1 MYGYYGQEPAVV
13 EAQQSDSRFNNVRQD
28 FILFDAQR
36 IGPDVETTVQ
46 GWFASPTA
54 LAAADV
60 PISFFDQR
68 QESETG
74 PAYSNMKKKTGLDWP
89 VIFTDF
95 GVGFFYPDP
104 VNTEMYDGDRAAAK
118 VWSQILPM
126 HMNVAIYV
134 GGADNKI
141 LSTRPEMCP
150 YGFGAVGHQVGGNLA
165 QYASLITQ
173 GDSLAGN
180 RFIFK
185 NLPLRLPKDI
195 SISVKITLTK
205 TAKAILNAMNT
216 VKPVVFENGVWNNEC
231 MIIAAFR
238 GMRDVQPIGDFHR

>member
-1 MYGYYGQEPAVV
+1 MLGYYGQEEAVI
-13 EAQQSDSRFNNVRQD
+13 EAQKASGFNNVRQD
-28 FILFDAQR
+28 FLLFDVLR
-36 IGPDVETTVQ
+36 VGPDVETKVQ
-46 GWFASPTA
+46 GWETTLTA
-54 LAAADV
+54 LAAADT

-74 PAYSNMKKKTGLDWP
+74 VAYSNMKKKTGLDWP

-95 GVGFFYPDP
+95 GIGFFYPDP
-104 VNTEMYDGDRAAAK
+104 VNTDMYDGDRASSK
-118 VWSQILPM
+118 MWSQILPL
-126 HMNVAIYV
+126 HMNAAIYV

-141 LSTRPEMCP
+141 LSVRPEMCP
-150 YGFGAVGHQVGGNLA
+150 YGFGAVGNQVGGNLA

-185 NLPLRLPKDI
+185 NLPLKLPKDI
-195 SISVKITLTK
+195 SISVKLTLTAA
-205 TAKAILNAMNT
+205 AKRILNAMNT
-216 VKPVVFENGVWNNEC
+216 VKPIVFENGVWNNEC